1 MIQESA
7 IESALATLRP
17 GLSSDGFDLRVGEP
31 QDGDDAQVI
40 LEAKPDACLDCLVPD
55 AVMVQMLETA
65 IRQKSPSLGKV
76 ELVRQGFDAV
86 EGH

>member
-1 MIQESA
+1 MIQEST

-31 QDGDDAQVI
+31 QDGNDAQVI

-55 AVMVQMLETA
+55 NVMVQMLDNA
-65 IRQKSPSLGKV
+65 IRQENPSLGKV
-76 ELVRQGFDAV
+76 ELVRQGFDAID
-86 EGH
+86 EH